1 MLLQGVPADSN
12 GGHGE
17 GGWDSSDF
25 SPKAVARGVGQFLH
39 RQIDDDKPGVR
50 KATVQLAEAISLLA
64 LHRRASREE
73 AANAA
78 NAATAGGS
86 SSGSSSGSGSSS
98 SSGSGAGGGSRMT
111 ATLNAPALRVAEMMA
126 LVECCADRSVTVRKQ
141 AMIALHHIMQEAVE
155 RFSSG
160 AITDRTSLVLAERAW
175 LEGILPQVADA
186 EQTVQVCVSVN
197 SLFRGVNRL
206 FLSLSPTRSRRCR

>member
-1 MLLQGVPADSN
+1 
-12 GGHGE
+12 
-17 GGWDSSDF
+17 
-25 SPKAVARGVGQFLH
+25 
-39 RQIDDDKPGVR
+39 
-50 KATVQLAEAISLLA
+50 
-64 LHRRASREE
+64 
-73 AANAA
+73 
-78 NAATAGGS
+78 
-86 SSGSSSGSGSSS
+86 
-98 SSGSGAGGGSRMT
+98 MT

-186 EQTVQVCVSVN
+186 EQTVQV
-197 SLFRGVNRL
+197 RRRVNRL
-206 FLSLSPTRSRRCR
+206 YKPILLLIWCLGRRQCR

>member
-78 NAATAGGS
+78 NAPNAGGS
-86 SSGSSSGSGSSS
+86 SSSSSSG
-98 SSGSGAGGGSRMT
+98 SGSGAGGGSRMT

-186 EQTVQVCVSVN
+186 EQTVQVRRRVN
-197 SLFRGVNRL
+197 RLFRGVNRL